1 VILNEIFPQN
11 VIEFCGLLSLL
22 LAVIFTFWSMHS
34 GSRAQATKLLAVCF
48 IAGFSLCS
56 NHPTTYFAAIF
67 IIATAVTELEFLQNL
82 AAIIRGN
89 SDYFDYK
96 KEALSK
102 EEKESKETLENKKL
116 GLTIKTFPAKI
127 EVAPKATPNFLE
139 VEDAAMES
147 LAKQYNYDIERNV
160 RLKNSRGQAVEFDGL
175 VTGDESVD
183 TIIEVKYI
191 KDLGRVKDVWRFTE
205 IYEDR
210 AKMYKQI
217 TGRAVKIHPVFVVNE
232 KSAEFQE
239 FFNKL
244 TDKVD
249 HSLWLGGCSL
259 LTFSDIGIN
268 A

>member
-1 VILNEIFPQN
+1 MSELTPKTVVEL
-11 VIEFCGLLSLL
+11 CALMSLL
-22 LAVIFTFWSMHS
+22 LGVIYTFWSMHVN
-34 GSRAQATKLLAVCF
+34 SRAQATKLLAICF
-48 IAGFSLCS
+48 IASFSLFS
-56 NHPTTYFAAIF
+56 NHPATYFAAIF

-102 EEKESKETLENKKL
+102 EEKEKKEQQENKKL
-116 GLTIKTFPAKI
+116 GITMTATPTVIKAADKL
-127 EVAPKATPNFLE
+127 TPNFLQ
-139 VEDAAMES
+139 VEDAAMENI
-147 LAKQYNYDIERNV
+147 AKRYNYNIERNV
-160 RLKNSRGQAVEFDGL
+160 RIKNSKGQEVEFDGL
-175 VTGDESVD
+175 VTGEEDSD

-191 KDLGRVKDVWRFTE
+191 RDIGRVRDVWRFSE

-217 TGRAVKIHPVFVVNE
+217 TGRAVKIHPVFVVSE
-232 KSAEFQE
+232 KSDASKE

-259 LTFSDIGIN
+259 LTFNDIGID